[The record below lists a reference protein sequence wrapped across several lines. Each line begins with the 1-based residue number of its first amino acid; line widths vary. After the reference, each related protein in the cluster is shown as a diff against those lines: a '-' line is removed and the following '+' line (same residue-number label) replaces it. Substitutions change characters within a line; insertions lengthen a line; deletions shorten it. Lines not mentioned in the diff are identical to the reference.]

1 MGCVCGSQDQY
12 HAEIERH
19 LHIHDK
25 ADRVIKKLLLLG
37 SGSSGKSTLFKQ
49 LKIIYD
55 VGFEDSELEACR
67 HTLRQNVVMGMLTL
81 LRKSTELFE
90 SSPERYNKLRVD
102 MENQELCAAIKL
114 VVEFGSETF
123 AGEQLPPS
131 DRMKALGE
139 SIGTLWDLEAIQATF
154 MRRGDLFSFPDN
166 MDYFFNKAEL
176 LYLDDFQPNRED
188 ALKTRIRTTGLVQK
202 QYEIKENYFHI
213 FDVGGQ
219 RNERKKWIHSFEN
232 VTAVIYVAALS
243 HFDAVCFEDESQ
255 NAMHES
261 ISLFNEICN
270 SKWFRKTAMILFLNK
285 SDLFREKLMECL
297 NIDKCFNNQ
306 QQKGGI
312 NSINGNGW
320 DGEEYHGPCYK
331 ESDKLNNSNINQ
343 DQQYFEHCYKSQVDF
358 IAKLYYDQR
367 QNEDKKIFTHITNA
381 TDRTNVEKVF
391 WDCQNIVIRKN
402 LSTGGFT

>member
-1 MGCVCGSQDQY
+1 MGSCCGTSDNGN
-12 HAEIERH
+12 IEDG
-19 LHIHDK
+19 INKDK
-25 ADRVIKKLLLLG
+25 AADREIKKLLLLG
-37 SGSSGKSTLFKQ
+37 AGSSGKSTFFKQ
-49 LKIIYD
+49 LKVIHGNGFTNKDRRDYAAQIENQIISQMQKLIIR
-55 VGFEDSELEACR
+55 GRELIEDYGQDKYGNLEIKSSEGLDSASYIELLGTSIDFNKEVAN
-67 HTLRQNVVMGMLTL
+67 HIKTLWNDPGIQNTWTLRGLISVPD
-81 LRKSTELFE
+81 S
-90 SSPERYNKLRVD
+90 
-102 MENQELCAAIKL
+102 CAFFFDNIDRICNDQ
-114 VVEFGSETF
+114 FI
-123 AGEQLPPS
+123 PS
-131 DRMKALGE
+131 DE
-139 SIGTLWDLEAIQATF
+139 DI
-154 MRRGDLFSFPDN
+154 
-166 MDYFFNKAEL
+166 L
-176 LYLDDFQPNRED
+176 LVR
-188 ALKTRIRTTGLVQK
+188 KRTTGII
-202 QYEIKENYFHI
+202 EEHFIIKGTKFHI